1 MVTEANIPSARRGI
15 KLIDTVKAAGF
26 DTLNEFQEFL
36 AARGKPMIGTKGGEE
51 SLELLNSMVGQK
63 DQYVK
68 MYPDYVEM
76 EERTLKTSNPKI
88 KKQEGQKIANKLI
101 EIADDANVLYGEK
114 TTTKKTSFIK
124 DAVKKAGILI
134 DDAAKLGLKAMLP
147 MAGPLGAALSIALT
161 AISIPEVAD
170 ATIKE
175 PSLEDQVR
183 ARIKQE
189 GFDQKGPSL
198 LNQMTAD
205 PQNIGMANGGVAS
218 IFNMTRP
225 VGFSNGGETGFLT
238 SPPPGMEFK
247 PTMTM
252 EYRDFNKN
260 GKEDRS
266 EGLYLPRDFQPK
278 TDKGSKKIPFFR
290 MPNVSPK
297 SSLFG
302 SGDLTDAQK
311 KRIQQLLG

>member
-1 MVTEANIPSARRGI
+1 
-15 KLIDTVKAAGF
+15 
-26 DTLNEFQEFL
+26 
-36 AARGKPMIGTKGGEE
+36 
-51 SLELLNSMVGQK
+51 
-63 DQYVK
+63 

-147 MAGPLGAALSIALT
+147 MAGPLGAGLSIAL
-161 AISIPEVAD
+161 AIATVPSVAD
-170 ATIKE
+170 ATLTSKE

-198 LNQMTAD
+198 LSQMQAD
-205 PQNIGMANGGVAS
+205 PQNIGMARGG
-218 IFNMTRP
+218 IMDINQMIRP
-225 VGFSNGGETGFLT
+225 IG
-238 SPPPGMEFK
+238 
-247 PTMTM
+247 
-252 EYRDFNKN
+252 R
-260 GKEDRS
+260 
-266 EGLYLPRDFQPK
+266 
-278 TDKGSKKIPFFR
+278 
-290 MPNVSPK
+290 
-297 SSLFG
+297 
-302 SGDLTDAQK
+302 
-311 KRIQQLLG
+311 

>member
-1 MVTEANIPSARRGI
+1 MATEANIPSARRGI

-134 DDAAKLGLKAMLP
+134 DDA
-147 MAGPLGAALSIALT
+147 LS
-161 AISIPEVAD
+161 
-170 ATIKE
+170 
-175 PSLEDQVR
+175 R
-183 ARIKQE
+183 
-189 GFDQKGPSL
+189 
-198 LNQMTAD
+198 
-205 PQNIGMANGGVAS
+205 
-218 IFNMTRP
+218 
-225 VGFSNGGETGFLT
+225 
-238 SPPPGMEFK
+238 
-247 PTMTM
+247 
-252 EYRDFNKN
+252 
-260 GKEDRS
+260 
-266 EGLYLPRDFQPK
+266 
-278 TDKGSKKIPFFR
+278 
-290 MPNVSPK
+290 
-297 SSLFG
+297 
-302 SGDLTDAQK
+302 
-311 KRIQQLLG
+311 

>member
-68 MYPDYVEM
+68 MYPEYVEM
-76 EERTLKTSNPKI
+76 EEKTLRTSNPKI
-88 KKQEGQKIANKLI
+88 KKEEGKKIANKLI
-101 EIADDANVLYGEK
+101 EIADDANILYGEK
-114 TTTKKTSFIK
+114 TSTKKTSFIK

-147 MAGPLGAALSIALT
+147 MAGPLGGALAVALA

-170 ATIKE
+170 ATLTSKE
-175 PSLEDQVR
+175 PSLEDQIR

-198 LNQMTAD
+198 LDQMRAD
-205 PQNIGMANGGVAS
+205 PENIGMARGG
-218 IFNMTRP
+218 IMDINQMIRP
-225 VGFSNGGETGFLT
+225 IG
-238 SPPPGMEFK
+238 
-247 PTMTM
+247 
-252 EYRDFNKN
+252 R
-260 GKEDRS
+260 
-266 EGLYLPRDFQPK
+266 
-278 TDKGSKKIPFFR
+278 
-290 MPNVSPK
+290 
-297 SSLFG
+297 
-302 SGDLTDAQK
+302 
-311 KRIQQLLG
+311 

>member
-1 MVTEANIPSARRGI
+1 MATEANIPSARKGI
-15 KLIDTVKAAGF
+15 KLLDTVKAAGF

-51 SLELLNSMVGQK
+51 SLELLNSMVDKK
-63 DQYVK
+63 DQYIK
-68 MYPDYVEM
+68 MYPEYVEM
-76 EERTLKTSNPKI
+76 EEKTLKTSNPKI

-147 MAGPLGAALSIALT
+147 MAGPLGAGLSIAL
-161 AISIPEVAD
+161 AIATVPSVAD
-170 ATIKE
+170 ATLTSKE

-198 LNQMTAD
+198 LSQMQAD
-205 PQNIGMANGGVAS
+205 PQNIGMARGG
-218 IFNMTRP
+218 IMDINQMIRP
-225 VGFSNGGETGFLT
+225 IG
-238 SPPPGMEFK
+238 
-247 PTMTM
+247 
-252 EYRDFNKN
+252 R
-260 GKEDRS
+260 
-266 EGLYLPRDFQPK
+266 
-278 TDKGSKKIPFFR
+278 
-290 MPNVSPK
+290 
-297 SSLFG
+297 
-302 SGDLTDAQK
+302 
-311 KRIQQLLG
+311 

>member
-1 MVTEANIPSARRGI
+1 MAVEDVVPSARRGI
-15 KLIDTVKAAGF
+15 KLLDTVKAAGF

-68 MYPDYVEM
+68 MYPEYVEM
-76 EERTLKTSNPKI
+76 EEKTLRTSNPKI
-88 KKQEGQKIANKLI
+88 KKEEGKKIANKLI

-114 TTTKKTSFIK
+114 TSTKKTSFIK

-147 MAGPLGAALSIALT
+147 MAGPLGGALSIALT

-170 ATIKE
+170 ATISGRE
-175 PSLEDQVR
+175 PSLEDQIR

-198 LNQMTAD
+198 LSQMQAD
-205 PQNIGMANGGVAS
+205 PQNIGMARGG
-218 IFNMTRP
+218 IMDINQMIRP
-225 VGFSNGGETGFLT
+225 IG
-238 SPPPGMEFK
+238 
-247 PTMTM
+247 
-252 EYRDFNKN
+252 R
-260 GKEDRS
+260 
-266 EGLYLPRDFQPK
+266 
-278 TDKGSKKIPFFR
+278 
-290 MPNVSPK
+290 
-297 SSLFG
+297 
-302 SGDLTDAQK
+302 
-311 KRIQQLLG
+311 

>member
-1 MVTEANIPSARRGI
+1 MNPKIPSARRGI

-147 MAGPLGAALSIALT
+147 MAGPLGAGLSIAL
-161 AISIPEVAD
+161 AIATVLSVAD
-170 ATIKE
+170 ATLTSKE

-198 LNQMTAD
+198 LSQMQAD
-205 PQNIGMANGGVAS
+205 PQNIGMARGG
-218 IFNMTRP
+218 IMDINQMIRP
-225 VGFSNGGETGFLT
+225 IG
-238 SPPPGMEFK
+238 
-247 PTMTM
+247 
-252 EYRDFNKN
+252 
-260 GKEDRS
+260 DR
-266 EGLYLPRDFQPK
+266 
-278 TDKGSKKIPFFR
+278 
-290 MPNVSPK
+290 
-297 SSLFG
+297 
-302 SGDLTDAQK
+302 
-311 KRIQQLLG
+311 

>member
-1 MVTEANIPSARRGI
+1 MVTEANIPSARKGI

-51 SLELLNSMVGQK
+51 SLELLNSMVGKK

-170 ATIKE
+170 AEIRE

-198 LNQMTAD
+198 LSQMQAD
-205 PQNIGMANGGVAS
+205 PQNIGMARGG
-218 IFNMTRP
+218 IMDINQMIRP
-225 VGFSNGGETGFLT
+225 IG
-238 SPPPGMEFK
+238 
-247 PTMTM
+247 
-252 EYRDFNKN
+252 R
-260 GKEDRS
+260 
-266 EGLYLPRDFQPK
+266 
-278 TDKGSKKIPFFR
+278 
-290 MPNVSPK
+290 
-297 SSLFG
+297 
-302 SGDLTDAQK
+302 
-311 KRIQQLLG
+311 

>member
-1 MVTEANIPSARRGI
+1 MATEANIPSARKGI
-15 KLIDTVKAAGF
+15 KLLDTVKAAGF

-68 MYPDYVEM
+68 MYPEYVEM
-76 EERTLKTSNPKI
+76 EEKTLRTSNPKI
-88 KKQEGQKIANKLI
+88 KKEEGKKIANKLI

-147 MAGPLGAALSIALT
+147 MAGPLGAGLSIAL
-161 AISIPEVAD
+161 AIATVPSVAD
-170 ATIKE
+170 ATLTSKE

-198 LNQMTAD
+198 LSQMQAD
-205 PQNIGMANGGVAS
+205 PQNIGMARGG
-218 IFNMTRP
+218 IMDINQMIRP
-225 VGFSNGGETGFLT
+225 IG
-238 SPPPGMEFK
+238 
-247 PTMTM
+247 
-252 EYRDFNKN
+252 R
-260 GKEDRS
+260 
-266 EGLYLPRDFQPK
+266 
-278 TDKGSKKIPFFR
+278 
-290 MPNVSPK
+290 
-297 SSLFG
+297 
-302 SGDLTDAQK
+302 
-311 KRIQQLLG
+311 

>member
-1 MVTEANIPSARRGI
+1 MSYQSANAHTSDWFGCMAARAAQQHRRNMVTEANIPSARRGI

-134 DDAAKLGLKAMLP
+134 DDAAKLGLKSML
-147 MAGPLGAALSIALT
+147 AVTGPIGATIGVALELAT
-161 AISIPEVAD
+161 APKAEAAEVPKKSMEETIRENVDFSRPSASSMLLEQMKQD
-170 ATIKE
+170 ATMKAGGGMMNI
-175 PSLEDQVR
+175 
-183 ARIKQE
+183 
-189 GFDQKGPSL
+189 
-198 LNQMTAD
+198 NQMIR
-205 PQNIGMANGGVAS
+205 PIGS
-218 IFNMTRP
+218 
-225 VGFSNGGETGFLT
+225 
-238 SPPPGMEFK
+238 
-247 PTMTM
+247 
-252 EYRDFNKN
+252 
-260 GKEDRS
+260 
-266 EGLYLPRDFQPK
+266 
-278 TDKGSKKIPFFR
+278 
-290 MPNVSPK
+290 
-297 SSLFG
+297 
-302 SGDLTDAQK
+302 
-311 KRIQQLLG
+311 

>member
-147 MAGPLGAALSIALT
+147 MAGPLGAGLSIAL
-161 AISIPEVAD
+161 AIATVPSVAD
-170 ATIKE
+170 ATLTSKE

-198 LNQMTAD
+198 LSQMQAD
-205 PQNIGMANGGVAS
+205 PQNIGMARGG
-218 IFNMTRP
+218 IMDINQMIRP
-225 VGFSNGGETGFLT
+225 IG
-238 SPPPGMEFK
+238 
-247 PTMTM
+247 
-252 EYRDFNKN
+252 R
-260 GKEDRS
+260 
-266 EGLYLPRDFQPK
+266 
-278 TDKGSKKIPFFR
+278 
-290 MPNVSPK
+290 
-297 SSLFG
+297 
-302 SGDLTDAQK
+302 
-311 KRIQQLLG
+311 

>member
-1 MVTEANIPSARRGI
+1 MATEANIPSARKGI

-68 MYPDYVEM
+68 MYPEYVEM
-76 EERTLKTSNPKI
+76 EEKTLRTSNPKI

-101 EIADDANVLYGEK
+101 EIADDANILYGEK

-147 MAGPLGAALSIALT
+147 MAGPLGAGLSIALA
-161 AISIPEVAD
+161 AISIPEVGD
-170 ATIKE
+170 ATITGRE
-175 PSLEDQVR
+175 PSLEDQIR

-198 LNQMTAD
+198 LDQMQAD
-205 PQNIGMANGGVAS
+205 PQNIGMARGG
-218 IFNMTRP
+218 IMDINQMIRP
-225 VGFSNGGETGFLT
+225 IG
-238 SPPPGMEFK
+238 
-247 PTMTM
+247 
-252 EYRDFNKN
+252 R
-260 GKEDRS
+260 
-266 EGLYLPRDFQPK
+266 
-278 TDKGSKKIPFFR
+278 
-290 MPNVSPK
+290 
-297 SSLFG
+297 
-302 SGDLTDAQK
+302 
-311 KRIQQLLG
+311 